1 VGSDNRKFLTSCQ
14 LKTGLINRSKLHS
27 INTEPDNRAM
37 FSLA

>member
-1 VGSDNRKFLTSCQ
+1 VGSDNRKFLTSQ

-37 FSLA
+37 FP